1 MKSVLKRAEEASK
14 IIAHLNFQKI
24 KLTQIKI
31 SKDNPDTGHFRLK
44 AFFSEKEFIEIFEFY
59 FAGDL
64 LKYSYAYIMK
74 ETSILRYDNAPHHKE
89 LNSFPDHKHRK
100 DTIQELEKP
109 SLTEF
114 KKELLELRN

>member
-1 MKSVLKRAEEASK
+1 MKSVLKRAEQASK
-14 IIAHLNFQKI
+14 IIAQLNFQKI

-44 AFFSEKEFIEIFEFY
+44 AFFSGKEFIEIFEFY

-64 LKYSYAYIMK
+64 LKYSYAYIKK
-74 ETSILRYDNAPHHKE
+74 ETTILRYDNAPHHKG

-100 DTIQELEKP
+100 DMILELEKP
-109 SLTEF
+109 NLKEF
-114 KKELLELRN
+114 KKELSELRN